1 MTEKRRRRT
10 GCLTCRTRRV
20 KCDERKPDCER
31 CEVAN
36 IECSGYAEK
45 RRLKT
50 RHPGQS
56 TTTTETH
63 NGVAPPPASLINHEY
78 LQPKPRED
86 GLPLMALPVNPNP
99 FQRPHSRARDMLGY
113 HQYLYRTSTI
123 LFAPKSFH
131 FWRDYLCEAAWETEW
146 VFDAIVALGSM
157 HRATLLLSKQ
167 GGSDRDRGLDTKIAA
182 IQTYI
187 RALEGVSREINQT
200 KSPTPLAVGVLIL
213 MAYIE
218 SSLRDLELICRIV
231 RPFPSPLEP
240 NFLSNAEK
248 LTVNLPASFF
258 ELGASSSSILIQQL
272 LEFTSA
278 DLDLKHLIWCVYAAH
293 YKTASREKILAFL
306 QALDDWKTY
315 NSTLFQTMKADDFQ
329 PDLDEFSYQG
339 LGKFPFPPLPHKH
352 TSWESCLVLALY
364 SFYKARLLWALCLLG
379 DQDRK
384 IELDSYFH
392 VYELLRY
399 TRTALTISHR
409 SSSLSMVMCEN
420 LRIGFS
426 PLLYLAGRCCPS
438 APWLRWI
445 IQELENV
452 GPEGIFQNKQFA
464 ATLDL
469 LLSLEELKTRDLHLS
484 SDGANFVHP
493 SMRTI
498 AVFIPDIDGRSFEAY
513 YGRLRGSS
521 SDNGNDT
528 QFALSKVAHWL
539 QTTKDSEPSIED
551 YEIYPQPFSPNWLM
565 EQPIVK
571 KWLDWSCVTEFD
583 LNQVIQDH
591 IAGNRLL
598 LEIGVEA

>member
-1 MTEKRRRRT
+1 MQSH
-10 GCLTCRTRRV
+10 
-20 KCDERKPDCER
+20 D
-31 CEVAN
+31 N
-36 IECSGYAEK
+36 
-45 RRLKT
+45 
-50 RHPGQS
+50 HPTS
-56 TTTTETH
+56 H
-63 NGVAPPPASLINHEY
+63 FI
-78 LQPKPRED
+78 
-86 GLPLMALPVNPNP
+86 LPV
-99 FQRPHSRARDMLGY
+99 
-113 HQYLYRTSTI
+113 
-123 LFAPKSFH
+123 
-131 FWRDYLCEAAWETEW
+131 
-146 VFDAIVALGSM
+146 
-157 HRATLLLSKQ
+157 
-167 GGSDRDRGLDTKIAA
+167 
-182 IQTYI
+182 
-187 RALEGVSREINQT
+187 
-200 KSPTPLAVGVLIL
+200 
-213 MAYIE
+213 E

-278 DLDLKHLIWCVYAAH
+278 DLDLKHVIWCVYAAH
-293 YKTASREKILAFL
+293 YKTTSKDKILAFL

-315 NSTLFQTMKADDFQ
+315 NSTLFQTLKADDSQSDF
-329 PDLDEFSYQG
+329 DEFSYQG
-339 LGKFPFPPLPHKH
+339 LGKFPLPPLPHKH

-409 SSSLSMVMCEN
+409 SSSLSMIMCEN

-452 GPEGIFQNKQFA
+452 GPEGLFHNKQFA

-469 LLSLEELKTRDLHLS
+469 LLSLEELKTRDLHFS
-484 SDGANFVHP
+484 SDGASFVHP

-521 SDNGNDT
+521 SENDNDT

-539 QTTKDSEPSIED
+539 DATNDSEPSIDD

-591 IAGNRLL
+591 IAGNRHL